1 MYKMSKD
8 DLINIQWSDIQEE
21 EDPEVPIVIKIMTS
35 MLIGIIISC
44 LVVIFTSRAFAANQA
59 PTIQLFPTTV
69 VENIKQTG
77 ETAKA
82 MEKNLQGII
91 SDLEQQM
98 AIYKESR
105 CESGEGDEGCSQIAA
120 RMGEKYLEM
129 LGQMESQLPAMEASV
144 KVTRDSLEKRLRQEL
159 GKKMTPRDLQKMLS
173 GSKLSVQPTQDK
185 VRTGRLSD
193 KFRQYYKLVALGSKS
208 GSSGSLAAVASEIYL
223 DSQEV
228 LDLIA
233 LTRDEVGRAK
243 LLIELNQMYGLITP
257 EMYEMV
263 SGVKSV
269 IFGESNE
276 DAGIPGPPPGTLVTE
291 YKSPLEM

>member
-1 MYKMSKD
+1 MYQIHND
-8 DLINIQWSDIQEE
+8 DPVEIQWSLVPEE
-21 EDPEVPIVIKIMTS
+21 KEPEIPIIIKILTS
-35 MLIGIIISC
+35 VLIGILFSC
-44 LVVIFTSRAFAANQA
+44 LIVIFANRAFASTNA
-59 PTIQLFPTTV
+59 PTIHLFPTTV

-82 MEKNLQGII
+82 MEKNLQEII
-91 SDLEQQM
+91 NNLEQQM

-105 CESGEGDEGCSQIAA
+105 CESAEADEGCSQIATQ
-120 RMGEKYLEM
+120 MSEKYLEM
-129 LGQMESQLPAMEASV
+129 LVQMEEQFPAMEESV

-159 GKKMTPRDLQKMLS
+159 GKKMTPRGLQKMLL
-173 GSKLSVQPTQDK
+173 GNRKSVKNSQDQI
-185 VRTGRLSD
+185 RPGRLSD
-193 KFRQYYKLVALGSKS
+193 KFRQYYKLVALGAKS
-208 GSSGSLAAVASEIYL
+208 GANGSLAAVASEIYL

-228 LDLIA
+228 IDLIA

-263 SGVKSV
+263 AGVKSI
-269 IFGESNE
+269 IFGEAESE
-276 DAGIPGPPPGTLVTE
+276 AGIPGPPPGTLEKE